1 MATLNFPSNPQIG
14 DTYTIGTNTWTW
26 NGAAWIKTTS
36 STANLS
42 TLTATTIYVSN
53 LYVTSSTSATSTTTG
68 ALVVTGGVG
77 IGGDLY
83 VGGTFYVGGDAV
95 LTTSS
100 FAYSI
105 NEGTDIEISLS
116 TSTEGLI
123 FNNISTLQSVTDRG
137 NSTTNTIYLL
147 NDVQSTSTTSGALI
161 VNGGIG
167 VGKRINCESLR
178 IADAIFD
185 STSLSINM
193 NSTYVIDSY
202 SLDDY
207 RAAKYLVQ
215 IDEGTGTSA
224 QFQMNEI
231 LLIANNAGVLGLTE
245 YGIVSTNG
253 PMGEFTASMNLNT
266 VELKFTPTFATEKI
280 ISVLRTSISS

>member
-1 MATLNFPSNPQIG
+1 MALLNFPSNPQIG

-42 TLTATTIYVSN
+42 TLTATVIYVSN

-123 FNNISTLQSVTDRG
+123 FNNISTLQSVTTRG
-137 NSTTNTIYLL
+137 NSTTNIINLL
-147 NDVQSTSTTSGALI
+147 NDTQSVSTDSGAL
-161 VNGGIG
+161 VVSGGLG

-178 IADAIFD
+178 LADAIFD
-185 STSLSINM
+185 STTLSINM
-193 NSTYVIDSY
+193 NSTYIIDSY
-202 SLDDY
+202 SLDEY

-224 QFQMNEI
+224 QYQMNEI
-231 LLIANNAGVLGLTE
+231 LLIANNAGVIGLTE

-253 PMGEFTASMNLNT
+253 PMGDFTASITSST
-266 VELKFTPTFATEKI
+266 VELKFTPTFATEKV
-280 ISVLRTSISS
+280 ISLLRTSISS